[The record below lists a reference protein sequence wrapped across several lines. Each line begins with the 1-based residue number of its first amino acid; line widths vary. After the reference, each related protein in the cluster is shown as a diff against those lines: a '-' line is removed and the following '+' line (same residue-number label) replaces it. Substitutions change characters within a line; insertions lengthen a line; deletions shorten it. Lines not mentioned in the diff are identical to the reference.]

1 MKVMLVCSAG
11 GHLAELERLT
21 AAFVGHDL
29 SLVTYFGPRG
39 AEPMAGIGTTYLIEN
54 IGASPLKLLRGLPT
68 ILRALLRERPDAIVS
83 TGSEIAIPFFYLARL
98 LRIHSLYIESWCRVR
113 TRSGTGRFVYPI
125 VDRFFVQ
132 WPALLE
138 QYGSKAELMGRVL

>member
-1 MKVMLVCSAG
+1 
-11 GHLAELERLT
+11 
-21 AAFVGHDL
+21 
-29 SLVTYFGPRG
+29 
-39 AEPMAGIGTTYLIEN
+39 AGIGTTYLIEN

-83 TGSEIAIPFFYLARL
+83 TGSEIAIPFFYLARM